1 MRGTAQ
7 RSFNAIAGTL
17 LWLGGLGMLGSGIYV
32 SMTPA
37 IPKPRAVLNEVEI
50 DPQSCAEVL
59 TSLGMRVNRDQA
71 AGTLTANG
79 WPGDVSALDNMT
91 RISLG
96 MSACKMPALSFCYK
110 KGCPANPS
118 GFQLVLTT
126 KGEAGVAEAKAKAVQ
141 KGKPA
146 VAKQAAPGNPGAK

>member
-7 RSFNAIAGTL
+7 RSFNTIAGTL

-37 IPKPRAVLNEVEI
+37 IAKPRPVLNEVEI
-50 DPQSCAEVL
+50 DPQSCVEVL
-59 TSLGMRVNRDQA
+59 TSLGMRVNRDMNE
-71 AGTLTANG
+71 GTLTAGG
-79 WPGDVSALDNMT
+79 WPGDISALDNMT

-96 MSACKMPALSFCYK
+96 MSACKMPVLSFCYK
-110 KGCPANPS
+110 KGCPTNPT

-126 KGEAGVAEAKAKAVQ
+126 KGEAGAAAAKAEAAK
-141 KGKPA
+141 KGKQGG
-146 VAKQAAPGNPGAK
+146 AKPVVPPNPGVK